1 MSVIVQVHLQKQKSK
16 TMKFQLKTLT
26 LVLLTLVFTSCDDD
40 DSGEPITNVQTTFEI
55 IASSPDHTILEQ
67 ALIDTGLDEALN
79 QGTYT
84 VFAPTDDAFSGVLLD
99 QLSNEQLTNILL
111 NHVIDGLAAS
121 NTLENGYFTTLAT
134 ESASGNANNID
145 VYINT
150 DSGVELNGASS
161 VTSADLGAS
170 NGIVHV
176 VDAVIPIPDVVTF
189 ATIDPTFDTLEAAL
203 TRSDQPDFV
212 GTLSSSDAPAPFTV
226 FAPTNQAF
234 SDLLDELGATSLD
247 DIGGPTLT
255 STLNSHVVGGLNV
268 TSNELE
274 SGSVETLGD
283 DITIDA
289 ENVQIVDQNG
299 RTIEIVVTDV
309 QTSNGVIH
317 AIDRVILPDVA
328 VESTFEIIEA
338 SPNHTILEQALID
351 TGLDVAVNNN
361 ELTVF
366 APTDAAFGNVDISGL
381 TVEQLSNVLL
391 NHTVSGTVLSSDLS
405 NSYANTLAVETNTGD
420 ENNLSL
426 YINTDNGVSLNGISN
441 VTTPD
446 LEAYNGVVHVVDG
459 VITIPDVTTFALADP
474 NFSIL
479 VDALTRENSFTYVS
493 TLQSTESPAPFTVFA
508 PTNDAFVDL
517 LAELELNSL
526 ADVPTATLEATLN
539 SHVIT
544 GANVTSS
551 TLSSGTVSTL
561 GADLTIDAPNTT
573 VTDPNGR
580 VSNIIAVDVQAGN
593 GVIHAIDQVLLP
605 QQ

>member
-1 MSVIVQVHLQKQKSK
+1 
-16 TMKFQLKTLT
+16 MKLYLKFTFIA
-26 LVLLTLVFTSCDDD
+26 LLALIITSCDDD
-40 DSGEPITNVQTTFEI
+40 DDSTNPNVQTTFQI
-55 IASSPDHTILEQ
+55 IAASPDHTILEQ
-67 ALIDTGLDEALN
+67 ALIDTGLDAALN
-79 QGTYT
+79 SGTYT
-84 VFAPTDDAFSGVLLD
+84 VFAPTDEAFSGVLLD
-99 QLSNEQLTNILL
+99 QLSNEQLSNILL

-134 ESASGNANNID
+134 ESASGNDNNISM
-145 VYINT
+145 YINT
-150 DSGVELNGASS
+150 DSGVELNGEST
-161 VTSADLGAS
+161 VTVADLGAS

-176 VDAVIPIPDVVTF
+176 VDAIIPIPTVVTF
-189 ATIDPTFDTLEAAL
+189 ATLDPTFDTLEAAL
-203 TRSDQPDFV
+203 TRADQPDFV
-212 GTLSSSDAPAPFTV
+212 GTLSSSGSPAPFTV

-234 SDLLDELGATSLD
+234 LDLLEELGATSLG
-247 DIGGPTLT
+247 DIDGPTLT
-255 STLNSHVVGGLNV
+255 STLNSHVIAGLNV
-268 TSNELE
+268 TSGELQ
-274 SGSVETLGD
+274 SGSVGTLGD
-283 DITIDA
+283 DVIIDA
-289 ENVQIVDQNG
+289 ENVQLVDQNG
-299 RTIEIVVTDV
+299 RTIEIIVTDV

-317 AIDRVILPDVA
+317 AIDRVILPDAA

-338 SPNHTILEQALID
+338 SPDHTILEQALID

-366 APTDAAFGNVDISGL
+366 APTDAAFGNIDISGL
-381 TVEQLSNVLL
+381 TEDQLANVLL
-391 NHTVSGTVLSSDLS
+391 NHTVSGTILSGDLS
-405 NSYANTLAVETNTGD
+405 NSYANTLAVESNTGD
-420 ENNLSL
+420 NNNLSL

-446 LEAYNGVVHVVDG
+446 LEAYNGVVHVVDA

-479 VDALTRENSFTYVS
+479 IDALTRESSFTYVS

-517 LAELELNSL
+517 LAELELNAL

-539 SHVIT
+539 THVVA
-544 GANVTSS
+544 GANVTSA
-551 TLSSGTVSTL
+551 TLTSGTVSTL
-561 GADLTIDAPNTT
+561 GDDVTIDADETT

-580 VSNIIAVDVQAGN
+580 VSNIIVVDVQAGN

>member
-1 MSVIVQVHLQKQKSK
+1 
-16 TMKFQLKTLT
+16 MKFQLKTLT
-26 LVLLTLVFTSCDDD
+26 LVLLALVFTSCDDD

-121 NTLENGYFTTLAT
+121 NTLENGYFTTLA
-134 ESASGNANNID
+134 
-145 VYINT
+145 
-150 DSGVELNGASS
+150 
-161 VTSADLGAS
+161 
-170 NGIVHV
+170 
-176 VDAVIPIPDVVTF
+176 
-189 ATIDPTFDTLEAAL
+189 
-203 TRSDQPDFV
+203 
-212 GTLSSSDAPAPFTV
+212 
-226 FAPTNQAF
+226 
-234 SDLLDELGATSLD
+234 
-247 DIGGPTLT
+247 
-255 STLNSHVVGGLNV
+255 
-268 TSNELE
+268 
-274 SGSVETLGD
+274 
-283 DITIDA
+283 
-289 ENVQIVDQNG
+289 
-299 RTIEIVVTDV
+299 
-309 QTSNGVIH
+309 
-317 AIDRVILPDVA
+317 
-328 VESTFEIIEA
+328 
-338 SPNHTILEQALID
+338 
-351 TGLDVAVNNN
+351 
-361 ELTVF
+361 
-366 APTDAAFGNVDISGL
+366 
-381 TVEQLSNVLL
+381 
-391 NHTVSGTVLSSDLS
+391 
-405 NSYANTLAVETNTGD
+405 VETNTGD

-459 VITIPDVTTFALADP
+459 VITIPNVTTFALADP

-544 GANVTSS
+544 GVNVTSS